1 MQPMYTAPRD
11 GTYFLMYR
19 KDLPPMVVNWPEGY
33 ALGEWYRYV
42 CGRTKAL
49 RWSGQS
55 ISGAGIGWGPL
66 PEDKVTGWRPI
77 KSIPKG
83 MDVLVGVWVKDR
95 WSAWVAS
102 FPADDGVCPELG
114 CDGEYGDEPTHW
126 MPYPE
131 GPK

>member
-1 MQPMYTAPRD
+1 MMQPMDTAPRD
-11 GTYFLMYR
+11 GTYFLMYQE
-19 KDLPPMVVNWPEGY
+19 DLVPVVVNWPEGC
-33 ALGEWYRYV
+33 ALGVWRWYISGWR
-42 CGRTKAL
+42 
-49 RWSGQS
+49 GQS
-55 ISGAGIGWGPL
+55 INRKGVGWVRL
-66 PEDKVTGWRPI
+66 PEDKVTEWRPI

-83 MDVLVGVWVKDR
+83 MDVLVGVRVRGR

-102 FPADDGVCPELG
+102 FPADDRVCPELG